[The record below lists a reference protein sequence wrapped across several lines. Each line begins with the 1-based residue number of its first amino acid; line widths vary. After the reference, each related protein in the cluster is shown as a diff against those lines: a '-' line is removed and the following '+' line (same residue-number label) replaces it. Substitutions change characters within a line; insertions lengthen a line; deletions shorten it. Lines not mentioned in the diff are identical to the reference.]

1 MSDAA
6 GEDDVA
12 TVEAFRAAQN
22 AGDVEGCLRLLA
34 PDALFDIGT
43 GRFEGVRRIATLLRL
58 LARIH
63 YTTTG
68 ERAQPGEDGVLTA
81 AWTVRHDDLTRNG
94 LGELEVSAE
103 IRVAGGAIRLLRT
116 RATPET
122 LERLRERSGGGEGYG
137 EDEPLGREP

>member
-22 AGDVEGCLRLLA
+22 AGNVEACLRLLA
-34 PDALFDIGT
+34 PDALVDIGT

-58 LARIH
+58 LARLH
-63 YTTTG
+63 YTTG
-68 ERAQPGEDGVLTA
+68 GDPAVPGEGDLLTA
-81 AWTVRHDDLTRNG
+81 LWTVRHDDLRRNG
-94 LGELEVSAE
+94 LGELVVSAE
-103 IRVAGGAIRLLRT
+103 IRVAAGAIHLLRT

-122 LERLRERSGGGEGYG
+122 LERLRARSGGGEGYG

>member
-22 AGDVEGCLRLLA
+22 AGDVDACLRLLA
-34 PDALFDIGT
+34 PDALLDIGT
-43 GRFEGVRRIATLLRL
+43 GRFEGVRRIGTLLRL

-68 ERAQPGEDGVLTA
+68 EPARAGDGGLLTA
-81 AWTVRHDDLTRNG
+81 TWTVRHDDLRRNG
-94 LGELEVSAE
+94 LGELAVSAE
-103 IRVAGGAIRLLRT
+103 IRVAKGHITLLRT

-122 LERLRERSGGGEGYG
+122 LERLRARSGGGEGY
-137 EDEPLGREP
+137 EEEEPRGREP